1 MRRAVLLSLLLA
13 LPAVPAHADPIVFIT
28 GGSLDLVRVSPGQ
41 IYGPLVLQGTHSF
54 SVKGLAVVS
63 GTLGFNCFLCAP
75 GHPVEL
81 GGGTAEL
88 FGKAMV
94 DGVLANPFE
103 QLDLAFGIGFDSPTL
118 PAPPIGPEAVLS
130 APFIVHGSVSGF
142 DLPQPYEIV
151 GRGTAVVH
159 LVADEFVAGVWTTDR
174 AHYEFANATPEPTS
188 FALLGTGLLGLLV
201 RTRRRRTRGSR

>member
-1 MRRAVLLSLLLA
+1 M
-13 LPAVPAHADPIVFIT
+13 
-28 GGSLDLVRVSPGQ
+28 
-41 IYGPLVLQGTHSF
+41 
-54 SVKGLAVVS
+54 
-63 GTLGFNCFLCAP
+63 
-75 GHPVEL
+75 EL

-103 QLDLAFGIGFDSPTL
+103 QLDMVFGIGFDSPTL

-142 DLPQPYEIV
+142 DLPRPYDIV

-159 LVADEFVAGVWTTDR
+159 LVADEIVAGGSGTSGLSPLRVRKRNTRVRGPGFSD
-174 AHYEFANATPEPTS
+174 HYDGESAA
-188 FALLGTGLLGLLV
+188 V
-201 RTRRRRTRGSR
+201 